1 MAQDFASRQR
11 KRPAESVRSATPTA
25 PPVAAVAP
33 APSDFWSLLPGWG
46 WLIGGGLLGLLIGVL
61 IASPESTSP
70 PPTVTERQEA
80 VFDTEGVTRV
90 RDAQPEPEA
99 ATTEPPARQTARFD
113 FYTLLPEVEVIAPT
127 VEAYQSTPRDAS
139 SAPRFMLQVGS
150 FRQLQDAQRLE
161 ARLVALGFEQIQI
174 QAVETATGG
183 VWHRVQIGPWQDRRL
198 MARAQ
203 DQLAR
208 AGIEFMLLRLR
219 DEPTEAAPSA
229 VNSTQ

>member
-11 KRPAESVRSATPTA
+11 KRPAESMRSATPTA
-25 PPVAAVAP
+25 PPVVTPSPAAA
-33 APSDFWSLLPGWG
+33 DFWSMLPGWG
-46 WLIGGGLLGLLIGVL
+46 WLIGGGVLGLLIGVL
-61 IASPESTSP
+61 IASSEPASPLPE
-70 PPTVTERQEA
+70 VLERHEA
-80 VFDTEGVTRV
+80 VFDTEGLTRT
-90 RDAQPEPEA
+90 PES
-99 ATTEPPARQTARFD
+99 EPAPTAVSSPPRFD

-127 VEAYQSTPRDAS
+127 VEAYQSTPRDAT

-161 ARLVALGFEQIQI
+161 ARLVTLGFEQIHI

-183 VWHRVQIGPWQDRRL
+183 IWHRVQIGPWQDRRL

-219 DEPTEAAPSA
+219 DEPTEVAPSA
-229 VNSTQ
+229 ATSTQ